1 MNKPLILATN
11 IDQLEKGQ
19 KASDFEISVGVLPTE
34 INKENPTLY
43 AFRTG
48 RIYNPNDGF
57 NPVEGNGAHA
67 LPTKLHEPFY
77 NMLSEARKN
86 LAKLKNE

>member
-34 INKENPTLY
+34 INKDNPTLY
-43 AFRTG
+43 AFQNRP
-48 RIYNPNDGF
+48 Y
-57 NPVEGNGAHA
+57 
-67 LPTKLHEPFY
+67 L
-77 NMLSEARKN
+77 
-86 LAKLKNE
+86 

>member
-34 INKENPTLY
+34 INKDNPTLY

-57 NPVEGNGAHA
+57 QPVEGNGAHA
-67 LPTKLHEPFY
+67 LPPKLHEPFY
-77 NMLSEARKN
+77 NMLNEARK
-86 LAKLKNE
+86 KPCKTKK